1 MFNVLNVNKGPPSLS
16 PLSGKAR
23 IPFHYNMIGNLFFF
37 RSFHFSPSSTF
48 SSIQV
53 SFHFILHSIVHL
65 SKYSVQAVKPSR
77 AACVWSELIILSTP
91 PPLPHMCMYVG
102 NDVVLEAEHK
112 RFNKGVICCAI
123 WRLLN
128 CDTREMCCWIVFI
141 TWYKMKCMQNMP
153 SQAYNYS

>member
-23 IPFHYNMIGNLFFF
+23 IPFHYNMIGNYFFFF
-37 RSFHFSPSSTF
+37 RSFHFSPSSTL

-112 RFNKGVICCAI
+112 RFNKGVILLRNLEAI
-123 WRLLN
+123 ELWYSWNVLLN
-128 CDTREMCCWIVFI
+128 CLYNLIQNEMHAKYAFA
-141 TWYKMKCMQNMP
+141 
-153 SQAYNYS
+153 SL